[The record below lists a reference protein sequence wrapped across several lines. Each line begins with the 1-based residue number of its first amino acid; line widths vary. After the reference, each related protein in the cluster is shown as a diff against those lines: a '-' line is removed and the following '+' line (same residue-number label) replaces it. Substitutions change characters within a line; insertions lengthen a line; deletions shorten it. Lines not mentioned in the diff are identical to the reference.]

1 MEKMEYMLNYRL
13 LFMSIEMA
21 DYNILAV
28 LEIKN

>member
-28 LEIKN
+28 LEIKK